1 MDETLCEAFFGQP
14 SQPLQRRYEALRA
27 VFLEHR
33 PVAEVAARFG
43 YHYGS
48 LRNLMTQFRDQ
59 CRRGQ
64 PPPFSPHRHADARAA
79 RLPTQR

>member
-14 SQPLQRRYEALRA
+14 SHPLQRRYEALRA

-33 PVAEVAARFG
+33 PVPEVATQFG
-43 YHYGS
+43 YTYGS

-64 PPPFSPHRHADARAA
+64 SPPLSPHHSVDVLAV
-79 RLPTQR
+79 RLATQR

>member
-14 SQPLQRRYEALRA
+14 SHPLQRRYEALRA

-33 PVAEVAARFG
+33 PVPEVATQFG
-43 YHYGS
+43 YTYGS